1 MLALILFIT
10 GVQSLPTKLRDV
22 NCLHLTND
30 IEGQINDITHKLSSH
45 IKYVSSFYDDI
56 DLRMVKI
63 VIDRHSSG
71 EKQKET
77 VLKVDIND
85 CESDN
90 KYRRYLL
97 NDSDEIRSN
106 LSMKNRSISGDD
118 DDGNDDEVIYFID
131 YIDLKRIST
140 GD

>member
-1 MLALILFIT
+1 
-10 GVQSLPTKLRDV
+10 
-22 NCLHLTND
+22 
-30 IEGQINDITHKLSSH
+30 
-45 IKYVSSFYDDI
+45 
-56 DLRMVKI
+56 MVKI

-97 NDSDEIRSN
+97 KDSDEIRSN

-118 DDGNDDEVIYFID
+118 DDDDDGNDDEVIYFID
-131 YIDLKRIST
+131 YIDLKRIRT